1 MQLYKK
7 YGKRLMDFFLAAVA
21 LILFSPLLLVIAV
34 LVRINLGSPVLFKQE
49 RPGYK
54 EKIFTLYKFRTMTDA
69 RDAKGQLLPNK
80 RRLTKFGR
88 FLRSTS
94 LDELPELLN
103 IIKGDM
109 AIIGPRPLAVEY
121 LPYYTNEERARHSI
135 RPGLSG
141 LAQINGRNTASWEQ
155 RFQYDLEYITNIT
168 LANDIKIMI
177 KTLKKVIERTDVG
190 ELGVDTPIDFDQ
202 YRKAKQ
208 KATSG

>member
-1 MQLYKK
+1 
-7 YGKRLMDFFLAAVA
+7 MDFFLAAVA
-21 LILFSPLLLVIAV
+21 LILLSPLLLVIAV